1 MGRDGKKGK
10 GRGGRGGGGGRGSES
25 RMFIENEDELE
36 IRQRVVSEQREARAK
51 RRGEEIVKDADG
63 AEEEE
68 GENEQEVLSFYVFLN
83 RLSNIYLQEAP
94 DSVFTFEKTKA
105 ALPNP
110 GVKAGGDEDDE
121 DISGGLVGHNPNRNR
136 PIEADPNNPEVGM
149 SRREREALA
158 AQKAKEDYMRRH
170 LAGETEQAKKDLER
184 LALIR
189 AKREQAKQQRE
200 AEGRAPGWTKAGVE
214 SSDEESSD
222 EDEGEKKP
230 AATKSAPA
238 PAPVSEAVAK
248 KKAAAAGEGE
258 TPATAADGGPPKLK
272 AMDIKK
278 LNGDQLK
285 EHLKARG
292 LDIQGRKKDLI
303 KRLSDYE
310 AARA

>member
-68 GENEQEVLSFYVFLN
+68 GENEQE
-83 RLSNIYLQEAP
+83 EAP

-292 LDIQGRKKDLI
+292 LDIQGQKKDLI